1 MAASSSKR
9 SGLAIGAVILLYGFL
24 FLINTLYPFS
34 KLGLGW
40 ILKVDNLILYAAILF
55 LFLKKDKTD
64 GAILALIWILVNFQF
79 VIELLGS
86 MSGYVIPGLFVI
98 VGLFLVVRALR

>member
-1 MAASSSKR
+1 MVASSKKN
-9 SGLAIGAVILLYGFL
+9 SGLAIGAVFLLYGLL
-24 FLINTLYPFS
+24 FLVNMLYPFS

-40 ILKVDNLILYAAILF
+40 ILEIDNLILYAAILF

-79 VIELLGS
+79 IIELLGKV
-86 MSGYVIPGLFVI
+86 SGYVIPGIFVI
-98 VGLFLVVRALR
+98 VGLFLVIRALK